1 MRSSVDARLRDE
13 AARFVFRFA
22 CEHCANFDE
31 GRERC
36 SLGYPAAPRR
46 EALDATLAESC
57 LELCKE
63 FELG

>member
-1 MRSSVDARLRDE
+1 MKTRVNDALREE

-22 CEHCANFDE
+22 CEDCVHSVEHDGLF
-31 GRERC
+31 RC

-46 EALDATLAESC
+46 EAIRDAEMD
-57 LELCKE
+57 LCKE